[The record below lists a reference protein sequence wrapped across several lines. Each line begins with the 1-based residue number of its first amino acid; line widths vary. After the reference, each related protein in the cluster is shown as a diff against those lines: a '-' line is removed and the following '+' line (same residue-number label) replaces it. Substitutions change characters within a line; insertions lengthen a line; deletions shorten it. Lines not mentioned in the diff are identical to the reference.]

1 MIKKIKSYISN
12 FAENSDIEDN
22 IDTNNLEILNLACA
36 ALLIET
42 AFVDNNFSKE
52 EILSMKITLKKVY
65 HMEDK
70 IIDSLIEEAEQMVS
84 ESTSLYEHTRLIN
97 DFCDYESKLRLIN
110 SLWTV
115 AFADQKLDKY
125 EEYLIRKISD
135 LIHISHSD
143 FIKQKKKAKDIL

>member
-42 AFVDNNFSKE
+42 AFVDKNFSKE

-70 IIDSLIEEAEQMVS
+70 IIDSLILPVEDLPLEEIIKKNI
-84 ESTSLYEHTRLIN
+84 TIN
-97 DFCDYESKLRLIN
+97 YCALVNKN
-110 SLWTV
+110 
-115 AFADQKLDKY
+115 
-125 EEYLIRKISD
+125 
-135 LIHISHSD
+135 
-143 FIKQKKKAKDIL
+143 